1 MKTLVSILILSGV
14 LLLLW
19 AFKTKK
25 SAPITLQEKTIYD
38 FVVEDIEGKKFDF
51 ATLKGKKIMIV
62 NVASRCGYTKQY
74 KGLQALYEKYKNH
87 NFVIIGFPS
96 NDFMGQEPGTNS
108 EIATFCK
115 SKYGVNFP
123 MMSKIKVKGKKA
135 HPIYHF
141 LTKKSLNGVL
151 DGKVRWNFHKFLIDE
166 KGNIVKELR
175 SGVKPLDEKIT
186 NWIVEK

>member
-96 NDFMGQEPGTNS
+96 NDFMEQEPGTNS

>member
-38 FVVEDIEGKKFDF
+38 FLVEDIEGKKFDF

>member
-186 NWIVEK
+186 NWIIEK